1 MQPIGETPFLKI
13 LLPFVF
19 GILVAYCGYENL
31 YDPKIEGFVVVL
43 TFILWLIYSI
53 IEIYINTK
61 VKYKKVFLFLLLIIS
76 GFTLTLYQIDL
87 HKVDYVQRHFTSGDW
102 LLIKINSEVKTKKWL
117 SFDAKVLSMNRNG
130 EMKDVFGSIKV
141 VVEPKAEMHE
151 IQYGDLLWIK
161 GSLNEISKN
170 KNPNTFNPQKYYGT
184 KNQYHQIISN
194 SESWEVAKKGDGFDI
209 YKLAFIVKNK
219 IVKHINEGIRT
230 PNERA
235 LVSALVVGHR
245 VGMEEEVKNAYSLT
259 GATHVLAV
267 SGSHLM
273 VLIWITQALF
283 KKWNNNSR
291 YAKLLALIIQLL
303 LVWCFVFIT
312 GIPSSILRAGVMVS
326 LLLIGTFL
334 RKESNALNTLLVSI
348 FLILL
353 MDTKYL
359 FDIGFQLSVSAVAGM
374 ILFYNPIYR
383 LLLMYFPCSKVV
395 QKSIAISLSAQLIT
409 CPISMYYF
417 HNLPIVF
424 LVTGLIIVP
433 ISNIILCVGLLMVV
447 IDPIW
452 ASLSNF
458 LGNMLWVVAYFSNSF
473 VTVLSKFSLSS
484 IQGIIV
490 SPMGLLWLFAIIYGL
505 YLYLV
510 EKEKR
515 GIFITLSFLFL
526 LAIQFQVEGYIKK
539 NSKQFMIF
547 FHKELQIMAVN
558 AYGRNTLMLK
568 DKDDLADNNI
578 LPSQLGIICSQSEIR
593 IHEMKDSILL
603 LENGKQEIKINNLE
617 VADNRDKSNN
627 NGPENSYWI
636 VGRNTEEPYLYK
648 SIKYPD
654 LIICLANS
662 KGKIRS
668 KWAKYCFV
676 NHIPYFDIE
685 KQGAFILE
693 L

>member
-117 SFDAKVLSMNRNG
+117 SFDAKVLSINRNG

-141 VVEPKAEMHE
+141 VVEPKAEMQE
-151 IQYGDLLWIK
+151 IQYGDLLWIN

-291 YAKLLALIIQLL
+291 YAKLLALIIQLI

-326 LLLIGTFL
+326 LLLI
-334 RKESNALNTLLVSI
+334 
-348 FLILL
+348 
-353 MDTKYL
+353 
-359 FDIGFQLSVSAVAGM
+359 
-374 ILFYNPIYR
+374 
-383 LLLMYFPCSKVV
+383 
-395 QKSIAISLSAQLIT
+395 AISLSAQLIT

-417 HNLPIVF
+417 HNLPLVF

-676 NHIPYFDIE
+676 NHIPYFDID
-685 KQGAFILE
+685 KQGAFIIE